1 MANFKRN
8 SIELMVSA
16 DSIFSVIAKAMALV
30 AQVVVILQVV
40 AFNMLRFFT
49 FQWVTLSLIGR

>member
-16 DSIFSVIAKAMALV
+16 DSILPVIAKAIALV
-30 AQVVVILQVV
+30 AQVAVILQVV
-40 AFNMLRFFT
+40 AFHMLRFL
-49 FQWVTLSLIGR
+49 LSNG

>member
-30 AQVVVILQVV
+30 AQVAVILQVV

-49 FQWVTLSLIGR
+49 FQWVTLS

>member
-1 MANFKRN
+1 
-8 SIELMVSA
+8 MVSA
-16 DSIFSVIAKAMALV
+16 DSIFSVIAKPMALV
-30 AQVVVILQVV
+30 AQVVVILRVV

>member
-1 MANFKRN
+1 
-8 SIELMVSA
+8 MVSA
-16 DSIFSVIAKAMALV
+16 DSIFSVIAQAMALV
-30 AQVVVILQVV
+30 AQVAVILQVV

>member
-30 AQVVVILQVV
+30 AQVAVILQVV